1 MMTGANQNDQ
11 KLVRTV
17 PLQGSPL
24 LELPRTARA
33 RLLVGRSLNRPL
45 TRCPA
50 PEPIP
55 ASTATGR
62 GANVCACRSPIAGPL
77 DHRAVTDRGANVCV
91 DAARPAAPVPSPD
104 VFLGVQTCAR
114 RRPTT
119 GVFAAE
125 HNPRHPLARRGAA
138 GRGAN
143 VCATLRSIASSRAR
157 SGCFPR
163 GANVC
168 AGCRPACQYLRRER
182 RMIDVPER
190 RPRGTRDVTDSA
202 I

>member
-1 MMTGANQNDQ
+1 MMTGAIQNDQ
-11 KLVRTV
+11 ELARTV

-33 RLLVGRSLNRPL
+33 RLLVGRSLNRSL

-62 GANVCACRSPIAGPL
+62 GANVC
-77 DHRAVTDRGANVCV
+77 VV
-91 DAARPAAPVPSPD
+91 AARPAAPVPSPD

-168 AGCRPACQYLRRER
+168 AGCRPACQHPRRER
-182 RMIDVPER
+182 RTINVPGHR
-190 RPRGTRDVTDSA
+190 SHGARQVTDSA